1 MGEPQVVVSEH
12 DSGESSP
19 VYRRVLLKLSGEAL
33 LGESEY
39 GISHEVLDQ
48 IAGEIQ
54 QAANADVQVAVVI
67 GGGNIFR
74 GLARAAEGMDRATAD
89 YMGMLATVMNALALQ
104 DALERRGL
112 PTRVQTA
119 IKMEEMAEPYIRRRV
134 IRHLEKGRVV
144 IIGAGTGNPFFTTDT
159 AAGLRAMEIGADVVI
174 KGTKVDGVYTQDPLN
189 HPEAMRYRRLSYM
202 DVITQDLKVMD
213 ATAITLCRD
222 NRLPIVV
229 YNCVKPGALQRVV
242 FGEDEGTRVAAEE
255 AEDDRGD

>member
-1 MGEPQVVVSEH
+1 MGEPQVVASEH

-54 QAANADVQVAVVI
+54 LAANAGVQVAVVI

-174 KGTKVDGVYTQDPLN
+174 KGTKVDGVYTQDPLT
-189 HPEAMRYRRLSYM
+189 HPGAMRYRRLSYM
-202 DVITQDLKVMD
+202 DVLTQDLKVMD

-229 YNCVKPGALQRVV
+229 YNCVKPGALHRVV